1 MNRWIVERVGA
12 WFFPS
17 GEDEPCYG
25 MRWCVTSP
33 NGVDWGDYAT
43 WREAMDCADKQA
55 HTITVTLPRIEGKH
69 TVTPY
74 PETDPLMVDTW
85 SGGTVIFTGQSDTE
99 ILLTQ
104 RELKP
109 LALALLA
116 HHYKQEGARQ

>member
-1 MNRWIVERVGA
+1 MGASMTRWYVNRAWLSTLGEYRWIAETDDG
-12 WFFPS
+12 
-17 GEDEPCYG
+17 
-25 MRWCVTSP
+25 
-33 NGVDWGDYAT
+33 DWHEFET
-43 WREAMDCADKQA
+43 WREAQDFADKQA
-55 HTITVTLPRIEGKH
+55 RTITVTLPRIEGKH

-85 SGGTVIFTGQSDTE
+85 SGGTVIFTGQSDTQ

-116 HHYKQEGARQ
+116 HHHRTHTPQPTQH